1 MGFQFQVFFSILLF
15 HIKVKKS
22 GGRGCQNHEGE
33 EKILALY
40 LNVKFQKKE
49 EAKTVLSNIISFQC
63 KLFN

>member
-40 LNVKFQKKE
+40 LNVKFQKKM
-49 EAKTVLSNIISFQC
+49 KKKQF
-63 KLFN
+63 